1 MGRYRRVSSYKIMN
15 DYKSTVKHLQ
25 YISVMANTKNKRF
38 FRINSDK
45 IEKNILQSKLT
56 NSEKNTLLLMI
67 NKKDY
72 HQIYCYS
79 NILIKKYQKKYIN
92 YANRMDE
99 LFMTIEDKTVFYA

>member
-1 MGRYRRVSSYKIMN
+1 MGKYRRVSSYKIMN
-15 DYKSTVKHLQ
+15 DYKRTIKNLKYFS
-25 YISVMANTKNKRF
+25 IMANNKDRRF
-38 FRINSDK
+38 FKINSDK

-79 NILIKKYQKKYIN
+79 NILLEKYQKKYLN
-92 YANRMDE
+92 YEKRMDD